1 MEIKSPVDFG
11 KVKAF
16 PFYFII
22 VKVTSIYIELN
33 IDYVVVVLQPLQLVI
48 DYVVIVEHGC
58 QWLAENQRTKPT

>member
-33 IDYVVVVLQPLQLVI
+33 IDYVVVVLQPLSS
-48 DYVVIVEHGC
+48 
-58 QWLAENQRTKPT
+58 